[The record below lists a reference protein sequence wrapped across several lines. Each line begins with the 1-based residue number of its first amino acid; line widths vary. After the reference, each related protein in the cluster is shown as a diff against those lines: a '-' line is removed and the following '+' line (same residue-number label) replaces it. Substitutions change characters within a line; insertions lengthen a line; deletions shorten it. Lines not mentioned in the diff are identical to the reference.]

1 MSRYNFV
8 FKFYYN
14 ARPMSFAAADL
25 ACGTLVPGAHI
36 MVPRDSN
43 DNSFVINLIRDRFIS
58 FSVITTQF
66 YILFCRTSP
75 TWLGLRYQSSSLLTM
90 ADAILPYGPS
100 WYSGEPVSNVD
111 GMCAAIQSN
120 DWRWASKNCS
130 MSFSSICSFC
140 ESFCVIISASVFII
154 IYFSHQHSSD

>member
-1 MSRYNFV
+1 
-8 FKFYYN
+8 
-14 ARPMSFAAADL
+14 MSFAAADA
-25 ACGTLVPGAHI
+25 ACGTFVPGAHI

-43 DNSFVINLIRDRFIS
+43 DNSFAINLIRDRFVS
-58 FSVITTQF
+58 FFIITTQF
-66 YILFCRTSP
+66 YMLFYRTSP

-140 ESFCVIISASVFII
+140 ECFAFFLPPFYYNLFLFQPSTF
-154 IYFSHQHSSD
+154 Q